1 MIASPW
7 TDWTSSNSSWP
18 AEKNARSSVFRPRI
32 DPPAPGEPP
41 RTPGSLAGDTAGRSG
56 TAGTCPIAVPPKSGS
71 ARTRSSTFMSIT
83 ERVMAPPLRSIGTQP
98 TLKPDGVRTRRPLN
112 PVFPGFRGLR
122 VRTPSGFNVGC
133 VPIERRG
140 GAMTR
145 SVIDMKVLLLVL
157 ALPLFGGTAMG
168 QVPAV
173 PDLPAVSP
181 AKDPGVRGGS
191 PGAGGSIRGLN
202 TDERAFFSAGQ
213 DEFEEVQSVQGE

>member
-1 MIASPW
+1 MGCMWDEREPHVSSGRPPCSQGSGVSASAPHQASTW
-7 TDWTSSNSSWP
+7 AVSRSNEEESWHLL
-18 AEKNARSSVFRPRI
+18 F
-32 DPPAPGEPP
+32 
-41 RTPGSLAGDTAGRSG
+41 
-56 TAGTCPIAVPPKSGS
+56 
-71 ARTRSSTFMSIT
+71 
-83 ERVMAPPLRSIGTQP
+83 
-98 TLKPDGVRTRRPLN
+98 
-112 PVFPGFRGLR
+112 
-122 VRTPSGFNVGC
+122 VGC

-168 QVPAV
+168 QVSVV

-191 PGAGGSIRGLN
+191 PGAGGPIHGLN

-213 DEFEEVQSVQGE
+213 DEFEEVQSVQGEAIIPGTEPGLGQ